1 MSALGKKQTS
11 EDVKAM
17 SALPPKADITKCDW
31 NVRYVPKADIQEFAT
46 CIRLNLDYGT
56 ADCCL
61 YNAAHG
67 IRRNRLRVAHEPIH
81 RRSEVQNTFSRLN
94 N

>member
-1 MSALGKKQTS
+1 
-11 EDVKAM
+11 M

-56 ADCCL
+56 ADCWL
-61 YNAAHG
+61 YNAAQWDSVVTESVKG
-67 IRRNRLRVAHEPIH
+67 G
-81 RRSEVQNTFSRLN
+81 S
-94 N
+94 